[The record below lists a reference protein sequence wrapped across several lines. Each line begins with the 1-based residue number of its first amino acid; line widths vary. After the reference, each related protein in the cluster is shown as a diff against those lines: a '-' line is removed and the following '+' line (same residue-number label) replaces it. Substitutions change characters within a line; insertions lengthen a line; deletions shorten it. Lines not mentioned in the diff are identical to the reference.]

1 MTDDQFVAWLKH
13 PAALRVV
20 LIEAVAQVA
29 GVETTLY
36 LATRPYNTAP
46 DDVPANT
53 HYRPIAQVGVLFTE
67 QLSLDGDGA
76 LSAGDVE
83 IDNVTGERDA
93 WTSYVWTNR
102 PVKAWIGDARWARAD
117 FRMIFNGI
125 VADIAPR
132 GADKLAL
139 RLRDKLQRLNTP
151 ITEAKLGGATQNAD
165 ALLPVAFGE
174 VHNVSP
180 LLVDPATLTYQVHA
194 GPVEGI
200 FEVRDNGVPVSVSV
214 DNATG
219 TFKLNQASVGAITAS
234 VQGDKPG
241 TYASTVAQLVQRL
254 ATGYGKASDRFTAA
268 DLDAANLAAFDAAHP
283 QPVGL
288 YAPDRT
294 NILTACQDLA
304 GSVGAQVVMSRLGQL
319 RLIQVALPAPG
330 PAFVVKP
337 QHIVEGTLAP
347 TARTDVVG
355 AVKLGFD
362 KNWTVQEGLVT
373 NIPEEHKA
381 LFATEWLTS
390 TQSDAAVLATY
401 RLDAEPVQLD
411 TMLLRRVDADAEGG
425 RRLGLWKAPRTIYE
439 FEGLPELLQLELG
452 QAVTLQHP
460 RYGMR
465 DGVGGMVIS
474 LAPDWSTGRV
484 KVGVLV

>member
-1 MTDDQFVAWLKH
+1 MTDDQFLAWLKH
-13 PAALRVV
+13 SAAVRVV
-20 LIEAVAQVA
+20 LIEATTQIA

-46 DDVPANT
+46 GDVPANT
-53 HYRPIAQVGVLFTE
+53 HYRPIARAGVLFTE
-67 QLSLDGDGA
+67 QLSLEGDGA
-76 LSAGDVE
+76 LSAGDIE

-102 PVKAWIGDARWARAD
+102 PVKAWIGDARWPRAD

-132 GADKLAL
+132 GRDKLAL

-151 ITEAKLGGATQNAD
+151 ITQAKLGGTTQNAD

-174 VHNVSP
+174 VHNVTP
-180 LLVDPATLTYQVHA
+180 LLVDPAALTYQVHA

-200 FEVRDNGVPVSVSV
+200 FEVRDNGVPVSVTV
-214 DNATG
+214 DNAAG
-219 TFKLNQASVGAITAS
+219 KFKLNQASVGAITAS

-241 TYASTVAQLVQRL
+241 VYANTVAQLVKRL
-254 ATGYGKASDRFTAA
+254 VTGYGKAADRFTAA
-268 DLDAANLAAFDAAHP
+268 DLDMDNLEAFDAAHP

-304 GSVGAQVVMSRLGQL
+304 GSVGAQLVMSRLGQL
-319 RLIQVALPAPG
+319 RLIQVALLPPG
-330 PAFVVKP
+330 PAFAIGS
-337 QHIVEGTLAP
+337 QHMVEGTLAP
-347 TARTDVVG
+347 TARTDVAG

-373 NIPEEHKA
+373 NIPEEHRT

-390 TQSDAAVLATY
+390 TRSDAAVLATY
-401 RLDAEPVQLD
+401 RLDAEPVQQN
-411 TMLLRRVDADAEGG
+411 TMLLRRADADAEGA
-425 RRLGLWKAPRTIYE
+425 RRLGLWKVPRTVYE
-439 FEGLPELLQLELG
+439 FEGMPELLQLELG
-452 QAVTLQHP
+452 QAVTLRHP

-465 DGVGGMVIS
+465 DGVAGMVLS